1 MRMNG
6 RLKLQYGYLLNRV
19 SIGFLI
25 SVVLIDSLGI
35 LYASGC
41 FEPSGQVDIDRIGH
55 MASYLAEALS
65 ITKFLMV
72 TTAIFL
78 GIQGY
83 HSHFN
88 RYHIFFLQ
96 GGFGKRK
103 LALTKI
109 TAIALLEIV
118 LYLHAVLLIHL
129 IGWYLTPFFEFD
141 QKNLI
146 IMAAILAQIILFGL
160 MEALVMQLCD
170 SIFSGFIPLFYF
182 WMLEANADYE
192 SIRSAGWLRI
202 LNYLIPNPILAE
214 NGFRLYY
221 DGFHYLII
229 LILLVLANVLVFI
242 SKDLK

>member
-1 MRMNG
+1 MNS

-25 SVVLIDSLGI
+25 SVLIIDSIGI

-41 FEPSGQVDIDRIGH
+41 FEPAGEVDIDRIGH
-55 MASYLAEALS
+55 MAAYLEEALS

-83 HSHFN
+83 HSPFN

-109 TAIALLEIV
+109 TAIALLETV
-118 LYLHAVLLIHL
+118 LYLHAVLMIHL
-129 IGWYLTPFFEFD
+129 VGWYLTPFFRFD
-141 QKNLI
+141 LRTLV
-146 IMAAILAQIILFGL
+146 IMAFILAQIILFGL

-182 WMLEANADYE
+182 WIMEANADYE
-192 SIRSAGWLRI
+192 SVRSAGWLR
-202 LNYLIPNPILAE
+202 LMHYLIPNPILTE
-214 NGFRLYY
+214 NGFILYY

-229 LILLVLANVLVFI
+229 LILIIVCNVLVFI